1 MQPPVKFCTKC
12 GTPSTQG
19 SMICPK
25 CGAPAPGTVFLTPP
39 ADPQTESVKK
49 KRGMRFWLGIVCILG
64 GSLSACIALVLI
76 VIYLTGNG
84 F

>member
-1 MQPPVKFCTKC
+1 MQPQVKFCTKC
-12 GTPSTQG
+12 GNPSVQG

-39 ADPQTESVKK
+39 ATPQTAPVKK
-49 KRGMRFWLGIVCILG
+49 KRGARFWLGIACILG
-64 GSLSACIALVLI
+64 GSFTTCIAFVLI
-76 VIYLTGNG
+76 VLYLTGNG